1 MSETMNVFEYA
12 MQMEKDGE
20 AYYRDLADKCK
31 IEGIKKILILLADD
45 EVGHYKAFK
54 KLNDQLSP
62 EVRETVVLTSAK
74 TIFAEMKESNAEFQA
89 ADMSEIDLYKKAID
103 VEIKSA
109 AFYKEKAEEVN
120 NTEAKDAFLKIAK
133 DERKHQHL
141 LENMVEFLGRPKTW
155 VEAAEFVHL
164 EEY

>member
-1 MSETMNVFEYA
+1 MNVFEYA

-31 IEGIKKILILLADD
+31 IEGLKKILILLADD

-62 EVRETVVLTSAK
+62 EVLETVVLSNAK
-74 TIFAEMKESNAEFQA
+74 TIFTEMKEAEGDLEA
-89 ADMSEIDLYKKAID
+89 ADISEIDLYKKAIE
-103 VEIKSA
+103 VEAKSA
-109 AFYKEKAEEVN
+109 AFYKEKAAEVDN
-120 NTEAKDAFLKIAK
+120 REAKDAFLKIAQ
-133 DERKHQHL
+133 DELKHQHL
-141 LENMVEFLGRPKTW
+141 LENMVDFLARPNSW

-164 EEY
+164 DEY